1 MDKVINRTD
10 RDLEVREESTKSK
23 EVAACIIIA

>member
-1 MDKVINRTD
+1 MDNVIKRTD

-23 EVAACIIIA
+23 EVATCIITA